1 MLEVFPL
8 KYLFYIHTHYCITP
22 IKHEVTVKIIFFFAL
37 TDSLPIETH
46 VPVITIIIQ
55 QKLDL
60 KQRYNLK
67 HTRCTK
73 QKNNTC
79 TLNYQ
84 NAHIYIYIYIYKNV
98 GHLQVDCTRHTRC
111 E

>member
-1 MLEVFPL
+1 LYYTNQTRSHCKNNL
-8 KYLFYIHTHYCITP
+8 
-22 IKHEVTVKIIFFFAL
+22 FFAP

-73 QKNNTC
+73 QKN
-79 TLNYQ
+79 
-84 NAHIYIYIYIYKNV
+84 
-98 GHLQVDCTRHTRC
+98 
-111 E
+111 